1 MLESLTALVSDSSWT
16 YALLL
21 GIAALDALFPIVP
34 SETTVIAAG
43 VLAGAGELS
52 LALVIAAAAA
62 GAFAG
67 DTSTYAIGRLSGE
80 RATRRLPARRLDWAR
95 RTLETRGGYLIVGS
109 RFIPGGRTVTML
121 SAGLTSMPSWRFL
134 RLAALAAVVWGS
146 YAGLLG
152 YAGGRT
158 FEEHPWQGLVLA
170 LGLAGGIAVAV
181 ELGRRLRRRRRP
193 KAPAALPAPAAPAR

>member
-1 MLESLTALVSDSSWT
+1 MLEFLTDLVSGSPWT
-16 YALLL
+16 YALVL

-34 SETTVIAAG
+34 SETTAIAAG
-43 VLAGAGELS
+43 VLAGSGELS
-52 LALVIAAAAA
+52 LALVIAAATA

-67 DTSTYAIGRLSGE
+67 DISTYAVGRVTGE

-109 RFIPGGRTVTML
+109 RFIPGGRTLTML
-121 SAGLTSMPSWRFL
+121 SAGLTRMPSSRFL
-134 RLAALAAVVWGS
+134 RLAALAAVIWGS

-152 YAGGRT
+152 YVGGRT

-170 LGLAGGIAVAV
+170 LGLAGGLAAAV
-181 ELGRRLRRRRRP
+181 ELGRRLRGKARAGLPARS
-193 KAPAALPAPAAPAR
+193 APAP

>member
-1 MLESLTALVSDSSWT
+1 MLEFLTDLVSGSPWT
-16 YALLL
+16 YALVL

-34 SETTVIAAG
+34 SETTAIAAG

-52 LALVIAAAAA
+52 LALVIAAATA

-67 DTSTYAIGRLSGE
+67 DTSTYALGRVTGE
-80 RATRRLPARRLDWAR
+80 RAARRLPARRLDWAGR
-95 RTLETRGGYLIVGS
+95 MLETRGGYLIVGS

-121 SAGLTSMPSWRFL
+121 SAGLTRMPSRRFL

-146 YAGLLG
+146 YVGLLG
-152 YAGGRT
+152 YVGGRT
-158 FEEHPWQGLVLA
+158 FEERPWQGLVLA

-181 ELGRRLRRRRRP
+181 ELGRRLRHRRRSS
-193 KAPAALPAPAAPAR
+193 